1 MSSFTPKYNNLVEL
15 YEESIK
21 KFAGR
26 PLFGTKQGDEW
37 KWMTYGEFGKQV
49 DQARGGL
56 ASLGV
61 HKGDVV
67 AIISNNRP
75 QWAVAAY
82 ATYGLGGQFVPMY
95 EAQKD
100 SEWRYILND
109 CGAKICFVADE
120 ETRDRVL
127 GFRTETPKLAHVVVL
142 IGEGKK
148 DTPSLSFDELLAKG
162 DAKPTPTISPS
173 PKDIAG
179 FIYTSGTTGN
189 PKGVLLSHSNLA
201 NNVSAMHEIFPMEPD
216 DCSLSF
222 LPWAH
227 SFGQVCELHGLFSMG
242 ASMGIAE
249 SVDKIIA
256 NLSEVRPTLL
266 FSVPRI
272 FNRIY
277 DGVNKKMSEEGGLK
291 QKLFNATLE
300 TASEIKKLEEKGE
313 SSGWLNLKHK
323 FLDKVVA
330 QKIRDRFGGR
340 LKYAFSGGAA
350 LSKEVALFIDSL
362 GILVYE
368 GYGLTET
375 SPIAT
380 ANYLGARKIGSVG
393 KPIPGVTIDIDK
405 SITGDAENGEI
416 VIHGHN
422 IMQGYHN
429 LPEEDS
435 KVFTKDRGFRTG
447 DMGRLDADGF
457 LYITGRIKE
466 QYKLENGKYVV
477 PSPLEEHLKL
487 SPYITNV
494 LVHGDNK
501 PFNVALVVA
510 DMPMLTQWA
519 TDNGLDVTDPKK
531 LVTEDKVK
539 KLLESEVEKYSGEF
553 KQFEKVKKIAIID
566 EDFSV
571 QNDMLTP
578 SLKVKRRVVMSRYGS
593 MIDGLYG

>member
-375 SPIAT
+375 SPVISVNTPDACR
-380 ANYLGARKIGSVG
+380 LGTVG
-393 KPIPGVTIDIDK
+393 KIAPDIQVKIAADGEILCSGPNVMLGYYK
-405 SITGDAENGEI
+405 LPQETSEVLKDGWFSTGDIGEI
-416 VIHGHN
+416 
-422 IMQGYHN
+422 
-429 LPEEDS
+429 
-435 KVFTKDRGFRTG
+435 
-447 DMGRLDADGF
+447 DADGF
-457 LYITGRIKE
+457 LKITDRKKDLIKTSG
-466 QYKLENGKYVV
+466 GKYVA
-477 PSPLEEHLKL
+477 PQPIENKLKL
-487 SPYITNV
+487 TPYITNAVIVGNGRKFISV
-494 LVHGDNK
+494 LLVPNLVRVEAYAKENGIASATASDLLKNDRVK
-501 PFNVALVVA
+501 ALFDA
-510 DMPMLTQWA
+510 EMDKMNQ
-519 TDNGLDVTDPKK
+519 GLASFESIKK
-531 LVTEDKVK
+531 YAMI
-539 KLLESEVEKYSGEF
+539 EKDFTIEGGE
-553 KQFEKVKKIAIID
+553 I
-566 EDFSV
+566 
-571 QNDMLTP
+571 TP
-578 SLKVKRRVVMSRYGS
+578 TLKVKRKAVETKYKDL
-593 MIDGLYG
+593 IDTMYSAD